1 MNCIVTAAMTFAL
14 MATAC
19 SDNNRNSSDSGKT
32 TSEKMTTVSAES
44 EELTESAETKK
55 TIESVLS
62 SSSVKTSESELF
74 SKRDLNPDYSNPTAE
89 ISLTGNSAEVNG
101 DGVTVNGST
110 VTINDEGIYIIN
122 GTLDDGQIIVNAD
135 NTKVQLVLDNASVNC
150 SNSSAIYIENADKT
164 FITLANDSKNYVS
177 DGSVY
182 DFSSS
187 DENEPDA
194 AIFSRDS
201 LTINGDGELEVTGNY
216 NDGIRSKDDIV
227 ITGGKITVDAV
238 GDAIKGKDYVAVAN
252 GDLTLTAGENGINSN
267 NKTDSEMGFVYIEGG
282 TFNITSGGG
291 SSESTKVHA
300 DDFGGFDKGGD
311 FGRGGFGRRD
321 DFDGERPEMP
331 DDSGRPEMPDGFEN
345 FDPDNFEMPDFHH
358 FNPDDFESHDG
369 FEHHNLAY
377 TANAENTDS
386 ETSTKGIKADGE
398 INIVGGTFNINSA
411 DDAVHSNTD
420 VIVSEGSLIIDSGNK
435 GIHADSKIDING
447 GIVSVIN
454 SYEGLEASV
463 ININNGTIEVNATD
477 DGFNAS
483 DGVTSQAGMG
493 TYSDNLAVNI
503 NGGTVCVN
511 ADGDGLDSN
520 GNIYISGGTV
530 IINGPENGGNGALDS
545 NGEII
550 VTGGTLVAAGM
561 SEMAEYPSGTS
572 SQNCVSA
579 TFDST
584 FDGRTLVTLSDDSG
598 NEIISFSP
606 TKKFD
611 NIVISSSGI
620 KTGVTY
626 TFYTG
631 GTSSAS
637 ENNGLYEIGGYNNDG
652 TESGSFTAEN
662 VVSFVGTQSMIGGGG
677 FGGGNRGGMHEP
689 PQDENGMPE
698 MPDRNGK
705 DFRHHQ

>member
-19 SDNNRNSSDSGKT
+19 SDDNRNSSDSGKA
-32 TSEKMTTVSAES
+32 TSEKMTTVSAET
-44 EELTESAETKK
+44 EELAESAETTETVSPESNSADSVQKTKK
-55 TIESVLS
+55 TS
-62 SSSVKTSESELF
+62 SNELF
-74 SKRDLNPDYSNPTAE
+74 SERDLNPDYSNPTAE
-89 ISLTGNSAEVNG
+89 IVLNGDSAEVNG
-101 DGVTVNGST
+101 NGVSINGST
-110 VTINDEGIYIIN
+110 VTITGEGIYLIN
-122 GTLDDGQIIVNAD
+122 GTLDDGQIIVDAD
-135 NTKVQLVLDNASVNC
+135 KNKVQLVLDNATINC
-150 SNSSAIYIENADKT
+150 SNSSAIYVASAKKT
-164 FITLANDSKNYVS
+164 FITLADGSKNYIS

-182 DFSSS
+182 EFADSA
-187 DENEPDA
+187 ENEPDA
-194 AIFSRDS
+194 AIFSKDS
-201 LTINGDGELEVTGNY
+201 LTLNGNGELEVTGNY

-227 ITGGKITVDAV
+227 ITGGKITVNAV
-238 GDAIKGKDYVAVAN
+238 DNAVKGKDYVAVAD
-252 GDLTLTAGENGINSN
+252 GDLTLTAGGNGINSSN
-267 NKTDSEMGFVYIEGG
+267 NTDASMGFVYIEGG

-291 SSESTKVHA
+291 SSESTKVHTN
-300 DDFGGFDKGGD
+300 DFGGFGKGGN
-311 FGRGGFGRRD
+311 FGGDGFGRRD

-331 DDSGRPEMPDGFEN
+331 DGFEN
-345 FDPDNFEMPDFHH
+345 FNPNDFQR
-358 FNPDDFESHDG
+358 PDDFKQE
-369 FEHHNLAY
+369 NLAY
-377 TANAENTDS
+377 TADSESSENTNS

-447 GIVSVIN
+447 GIVSVVN

-463 ININNGTIEVNATD
+463 ININNGTVEVNATD

-493 TYSDNLAVNI
+493 TYSDNIVVNI
-503 NGGTVCVN
+503 TGGTVCVN

-520 GNIYISGGTV
+520 GNIYISEGTV
-530 IINGPENGGNGALDS
+530 IINGSENGGNGALDS

-550 VTGGTLVAAGM
+550 VTGGIVLAAGM
-561 SEMAEYPSGTS
+561 SEMAEYPSES
-572 SQNCVSA
+572 SAQNCVSA

-584 FDGRTLVTLSDDSG
+584 FDGGTLVTLSDDSG

-637 ENNGLYEIGGYNNDG
+637 ENNGLYEIDGYNNDG
-652 TESGSFTAEN
+652 TESGSFTVEN
-662 VVSFVGTQSMIGGGG
+662 VVSFVGTQSMMGGGG
-677 FGGGNRGGMHEP
+677 FGGGRMHEP